1 MDILIQAI
9 QLIVS
14 LSLLVLIH
22 ELGHFSFAKLFKT
35 RVEKFYL
42 FFNPWFSLLKW
53 KKGETTYGIGWLPLG
68 GYVKISGMIDE
79 SMDRKQMAQEP
90 KPWEFRSKT
99 TKQRF
104 WIMFG
109 GVLFNFILALI
120 IYSMTL
126 YAWGETYLPVKN
138 AHYGI
143 YCDSL
148 ALDIGL
154 EHGDKIVKIGDK
166 APERFSDILVDLLM
180 EEAKTITVNRAG
192 NTITI
197 PIPEDLSQ
205 KVIAQGSPTFALPFV
220 PFVVDSLLPEGN
232 ARQAGVRVNDRIIA
246 IDTIQTAAFYDFA
259 KTIKNYKGET
269 TTITLI
275 RNREELI
282 IPIKISENA
291 MIGVGVRPLD
301 KLYEFETIEYSF
313 MESIPAGVMLG
324 INTLGGYIKQFK
336 LVFTKE
342 GAKQVGGFAAIGSLF
357 PKMWDWE
364 VFWKMTAFLSI
375 ILAFMNVLPIPA
387 LDGGHLMFLIY
398 EIITGHKPGDKF
410 LERAQL
416 IGMSILLTLL
426 IFANGNDLIRLL
438 GN

>member
-14 LSLLVLIH
+14 LSLLVIIH
-22 ELGHFSFAKLFKT
+22 ELGHFTFAKLFKT

-42 FFNPWFSLLKW
+42 FFNPWFSLFKI
-53 KKGETTYGIGWLPLG
+53 KRGETTYGLGWIPLG

-79 SMDRKQMAQEP
+79 SMDKKQMAQP
-90 KPWEFRSKT
+90 PQPWEFRSKT

-104 WIMFG
+104 WIMIG
-109 GVLFNFILALI
+109 GVMYNFILALI

-126 YAWGETYLPVKN
+126 YVWGEEYLPLKN
-138 AHYGI
+138 ASYGI

-148 ALDIGL
+148 ALETGL
-154 EHGDKIVKIGDK
+154 KHGDKIVKIGDK
-166 APERFSDILVDLLM
+166 VPERFGDILVDLLV
-180 EEAKTITVNRAG
+180 EEAKTITVDRNG

-197 PIPEDLSQ
+197 EVPSDLSQ
-205 KVIAQGSPTFALPFV
+205 KVIAQRNPTFALPFV
-220 PFVVDSLLPEGN
+220 PFIVDSLLPEGTAKN
-232 ARQAGVRVNDRIIA
+232 AGVMVNDRIIA
-246 IDTIQTAAFYDFA
+246 IDTIQTPAFYDFA
-259 KTIKNYKGET
+259 NKIQFYKGTT
-269 TTITLI
+269 TTITVL
-275 RNREELI
+275 RNDEEI
-282 IPIKISENA
+282 KIPISISPEA
-291 MIGVGVRPLD
+291 MIGVGVRPLQ
-301 KLYEFETIEYSF
+301 KLYKFEKVEYGF
-313 MESIPAGVMLG
+313 FQSIPAGVMLG

-357 PKMWDWE
+357 PTQWDWE

-375 ILAFMNVLPIPA
+375 ILAFMNILPIPA
-387 LDGGHLMFLIY
+387 LDGGHIMFLIY
-398 EIITGHKPGDKF
+398 EIITGKKPGEKF

-416 IGMSILLTLL
+416 VGMSLLLTLL
-426 IFANGNDLIRLL
+426 LFANGNDLLRLF